1 MLVTLS
7 THLSAK
13 RMCSADQCGSERE
26 DRGKGFSF
34 RIAGRFLRECFLRV
48 QTSQVLQRMWLSL
61 PKLPRSAQMRGFRQA
76 NGPNCITNVCCQVG
90 CLRRVAPVFGT
101 WLPTRE

>member
-1 MLVTLS
+1 
-7 THLSAK
+7 
-13 RMCSADQCGSERE
+13 
-26 DRGKGFSF
+26 
-34 RIAGRFLRECFLRV
+34 
-48 QTSQVLQRMWLSL
+48 
-61 PKLPRSAQMRGFRQA
+61 MRGFRQA